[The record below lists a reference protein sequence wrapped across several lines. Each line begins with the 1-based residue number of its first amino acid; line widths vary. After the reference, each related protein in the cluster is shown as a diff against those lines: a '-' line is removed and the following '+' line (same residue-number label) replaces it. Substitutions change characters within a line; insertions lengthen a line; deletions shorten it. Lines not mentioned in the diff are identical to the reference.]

1 MRLAENIRFF
11 FMFVNPTSG
20 FFRMNKKGVA
30 CLIIKCYGRSVH
42 IMGVIMQFFHS
53 IFGHKKK
60 KVKDEEK
67 LIPFHSLAKREIIYF
82 FVYERF
88 SYDEKGQLEPIRQAL
103 ERGIKCKFILAHDF
117 PISAELIAL
126 MSFHKQQIEVYLI
139 RDDLY
144 LQNRRGRR
152 HGRDII
158 IIDDDFIRYYY
169 PRHRGKGW
177 WKHSSV
183 ILNDVPNTIFEQRR
197 CIERVIRLNAK
208 PISVDELSL
217 VISS

>member
-1 MRLAENIRFF
+1 
-11 FMFVNPTSG
+11 
-20 FFRMNKKGVA
+20 
-30 CLIIKCYGRSVH
+30 
-42 IMGVIMQFFHS
+42 MQFFHS

-60 KVKDEEK
+60 KAKDEEK
-67 LIPFHSLAKREIIYF
+67 FVPFHSLAKREIIYF

-88 SYDEKGQLEPIRQAL
+88 SYDAMGQLEPIREAL
-103 ERGIKCKFILAHDF
+103 ARGIKCKFIFAHDF

-126 MSFHKQQIEVYLI
+126 MSAFKKQIEIHLI
-139 RDDLY
+139 YDDLY

-183 ILNDVPNTIFEQRR
+183 ILNDVPNVIYRQRKA
-197 CIERVIRLNAK
+197 IERVIKLNATLTS
-208 PISVDELSL
+208 IDGFLSVVLT
-217 VISS
+217 

>member
-1 MRLAENIRFF
+1 MR
-11 FMFVNPTSG
+11 
-20 FFRMNKKGVA
+20 
-30 CLIIKCYGRSVH
+30 
-42 IMGVIMQFFHS
+42 FFHS

-67 LIPFHSLAKREIIYF
+67 LVPFHSLAKREIIYF

-88 SYDEKGQLEPIRQAL
+88 SYDAMGQLEPIRQAL
-103 ERGIKCKFILAHDF
+103 ARGIKCKFIFAHDF

-126 MSFHKQQIEVYLI
+126 MSAFKKQIETYLI
-139 RDDLY
+139 YDDLY
-144 LQNRRGRR
+144 LQNHRGRR

-183 ILNDVPNTIFEQRR
+183 ILNDVPNIIYQQRR
-197 CIERVIRLNAK
+197 TIERVIKLNAT
-208 PISVDELSL
+208 PIFIDELSSTVL
-217 VISS
+217 T